1 MKRSWIVMAVV
12 GVLALAACGGG
23 SSTAS
28 SGSTIKITMRD
39 NSYEPASI
47 QVRKG
52 EAVTFEFT
60 NAGAVVHEA
69 FIGDQ
74 AAQDAHAME
83 MASSSSDGG
92 MAGMDHGEPGMLT
105 VNPGKKA
112 TTNFTFNEPGT
123 FFIGCHQ
130 PLHYEQGMKLTVTV
144 T

>member
-1 MKRSWIVMAVV
+1 MKRSWIVVAVV

-39 NSYEPASI
+39 NAYEPASV

-74 AAQDAHAME
+74 AAQEAHAME
-83 MASSSSDGG
+83 MSSSSSGGG

-105 VNPGKKA
+105 VNPGKTA
-112 TTNFTFNEPGT
+112 TTTYTFNAAGT
-123 FFIGCHQ
+123 FLIGCHQ
-130 PLHYEQGMKLTVTV
+130 PLHYEQGMKITVTV